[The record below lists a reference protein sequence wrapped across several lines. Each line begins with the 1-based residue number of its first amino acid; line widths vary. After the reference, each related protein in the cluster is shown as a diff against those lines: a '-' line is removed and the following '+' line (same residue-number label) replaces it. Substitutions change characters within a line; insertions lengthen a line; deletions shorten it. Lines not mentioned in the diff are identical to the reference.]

1 MEIPMLATEQNPEK
15 LGKIV
20 NDLDISH
27 AKGVFPKTLFS
38 MMIPEVQSIL
48 NENKDVNSIVLMGI
62 EAHVCIEQTAMDLIR
77 LGYSVHIAADCTMS
91 RSLED
96 RALALERMKNL
107 GCHISTSENIIFKLM
122 KDKNHPAFNSV
133 RKLVM
138 ETSVETGLLNKL

>member
-1 MEIPMLATEQNPEK
+1 MLATEQNPEK

-20 NDLDISH
+20 SELDVAH
-27 AKGVFPKTLFS
+27 AKGVYPKTLFS
-38 MMIPEVQSIL
+38 MLIPEVESVL
-48 NENKDVNSIVLMGI
+48 KDHKDVNSIVLMGI
-62 EAHVCIEQTAMDLIR
+62 EAHVCIEQTAMDLIKS
-77 LGYSVHIAADCTMS
+77 GYTVHIAADCTMS

-96 RALALERMKNL
+96 RTLALERMKNL

-122 KDKNHPAFNSV
+122 KDKNHPAFNQV